1 MIYKP
6 YEFDSLN
13 NLEALSL
20 GLMTFIALFLQMT
33 FADWNPLITW
43 MLFTLSLFIPFL
55 IYTYLSIKYVFKE
68 KYEKKEEGYV
78 SKVIYSL
85 RRKLKIKYKQLGQ
98 GNGIDS

>member
-1 MIYKP
+1 MVYKP

-13 NLEALSL
+13 NLESLNL
-20 GLMTFIALFLQMT
+20 GLMAFIALFLQMT
-33 FADWNPLITW
+33 FAEWNIFITW
-43 MLFTLSLFIPFL
+43 ILFASSLLIPLL
-55 IYTYLSIKYVFKE
+55 IYFYLGVKFLFKE